1 MGGFHERYY
10 PEGISAKAS
19 AAGVAALSLGGL
31 LASCASD
38 NNAASKPEAGTDGA
52 TALKNQVV
60 VSMTTGSE
68 PAAGFDPLVSWGWV
82 ASMCTSR

>member
-1 MGGFHERYY
+1 MN
-10 PEGISAKAS
+10 GITRRDFAKAS

-38 NNAASKPEAGTDGA
+38 NNAASKPEAGADGA
-52 TALKNQVV
+52 TAPKNQVV

-68 PAAGFDPLVSWGWV
+68 PAAGFDPLVSWGCGEHVIW
-82 ASMCTSR
+82 SS